1 MPHNE
6 TPRGKEEGMEK
17 GKAGKSRTN
26 RGRGKRV
33 PWSPVEIGDRTAL
46 DQAQVFVNVAT
57 ILLQRHLPVVQSP
70 PHVAALGLD
79 VLLPGGEDGLFR
91 CRHHVP
97 LLYGVMAMPLVH
109 DAAERCVHSLDSLA
123 VGYPVPD
130 GAACMPVS
138 AGKTLPP
145 RRDAPRSRSRRLAAS
160 RGRQRVWMQPRRNG
174 RQGREPRLPLPPPA
188 ILANLSNF
196 VAKSSVPRAS
206 RLADPCLPAKKLDQ
220 EPGTVGFSHKTK
232 TVFCMRERR
241 CTE

>member
-1 MPHNE
+1 
-6 TPRGKEEGMEK
+6 
-17 GKAGKSRTN
+17 
-26 RGRGKRV
+26 
-33 PWSPVEIGDRTAL
+33 
-46 DQAQVFVNVAT
+46 
-57 ILLQRHLPVVQSP
+57 
-70 PHVAALGLD
+70 
-79 VLLPGGEDGLFR
+79 
-91 CRHHVP
+91 
-97 LLYGVMAMPLVH
+97 MAMPLVH
-109 DAAERCVHSLDSLA
+109 DAAERCMHSLDSLA

-196 VAKSSVPRAS
+196 DAQPSVPRAS

-232 TVFCMRERR
+232 TVFLHAGKEVHRMRGMGAEM
-241 CTE
+241 TGAAG